1 MTALLI
7 EKLARR
13 HLVENFDCGNE
24 ALNRFLFL
32 NALQNQL
39 ANASQTYVC
48 ADGDSVAGYASLAAG
63 SVEIG
68 NAPERLRK
76 GLARHPVPVV
86 VLARLAVDRRW
97 QGRGVGAS
105 LIKDM
110 ALRTMQ
116 AADIAGVRAFVIHAK
131 DEAALRYY
139 KQFGFEDGFP
149 DPLHLYA
156 LTKELRRLI
165 EAG

>member
-1 MTALLI
+1 M
-7 EKLARR
+7 
-13 HLVENFDCGNE
+13 
-24 ALNRFLFL
+24 
-32 NALQNQL
+32 
-39 ANASQTYVC
+39 
-48 ADGDSVAGYASLAAG
+48 
-63 SVEIG
+63 EIG